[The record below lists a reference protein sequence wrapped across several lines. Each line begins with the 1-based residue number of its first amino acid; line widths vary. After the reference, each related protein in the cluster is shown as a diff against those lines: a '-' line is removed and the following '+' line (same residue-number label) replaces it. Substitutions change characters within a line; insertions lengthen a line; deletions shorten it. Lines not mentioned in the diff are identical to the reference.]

1 VSPMAISWIVFAC
14 VFAGALFGMFLRA
27 KLPEPHLSA
36 KSEDVLKM
44 LAGLVGTMAA
54 LVIGLLIATAASSYS
69 TRRTELMQASANIVL
84 LDRVL
89 ARYGPDTKEARD
101 QLGHAVVGILDT
113 AWPKNRTAALGNLDR
128 TANRGEVLYDT
139 IQQLEPRNDVQR
151 SLKAQALTM
160 VINLAQTRWLLIE
173 QSGSS
178 IPIPFVVVL
187 AFWLAIIFACF
198 GIFAPPNAT
207 MLVALFL
214 GALSVSGAIFLI
226 LELDQPF
233 GGVIQLSSAPLRNAL
248 AHLGK

>member
-1 VSPMAISWIVFAC
+1 
-14 VFAGALFGMFLRA
+14 
-27 KLPEPHLSA
+27 
-36 KSEDVLKM
+36 M
-44 LAGLVGTMAA
+44 LVGLVGTMSA

-89 ARYGPDTKEARD
+89 AHYGPETKEARD
-101 QLGHAVVGILDT
+101 QLQRTVVATLHT
-113 AWPKNRTAALGNLDR
+113 AWPENGAGKSGNFAAATSN
-128 TANRGEVLYDT
+128 NGEVLYET

-151 SLKAQALTM
+151 SLKVQALTM
-160 VINLAQTRWLLIE
+160 VVNLGQTRWLLVE
-173 QSGSS
+173 QGGSS
-178 IPIPFVVVL
+178 IPVPFVVVL
-187 AFWLAIIFACF
+187 TFWLAIIFVSF
-198 GIFAPPNAT
+198 GIFTPPNAT
-207 MLVALFL
+207 MFVALFL